1 MVNADDVM
9 KTVLEMAKKHGA
21 DMNPKDG
28 IIKFVIPKEDMDNP
42 TDRNVMIEI
51 NVIKKM
57 TRMTEV
63 KN

>member
-9 KTVLEMAKKHGA
+9 KTVLKMAKEHGA

-28 IIKFVIPKEDMDNP
+28 IIKFILTKEDMDNP

-51 NVIKKM
+51 NVIEKM